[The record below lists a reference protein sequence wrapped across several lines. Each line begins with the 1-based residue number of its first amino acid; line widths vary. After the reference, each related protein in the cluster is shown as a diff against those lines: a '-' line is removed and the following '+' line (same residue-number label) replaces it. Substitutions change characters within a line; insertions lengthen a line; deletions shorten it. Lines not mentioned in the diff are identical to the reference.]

1 MYPVVSFQGVYK
13 SFKLQPHKS
22 MASVLRS
29 VFVRRAPSFLR
40 AVQDVSFSICEGEFV
55 GVVGGNG
62 AGKSTILKLIAG
74 VLFPDKGIVVT
85 RGRIAPFIELG
96 VGFQPELTATD
107 NIFLYGALLGLSRR
121 EVQRRFDAIVAFSDL
136 ENFLDQKVKQFST
149 GMQLRLAFAI
159 NTHVDAEVFLVDE
172 ALAVGDEQFQ
182 RKCLSYMESLR
193 AQGKTVV
200 FVSHDIAAIEK
211 YSTRVMLMD
220 KGTLVAVGNPYDM
233 CSRYK
238 KSVT

>member
-1 MYPVVSFQGVYK
+1 MHPVISFQGVHK

-29 VFVRRAPSFLR
+29 VFVRRTPAFLR
-40 AVQDVSFSICEGEFV
+40 AVQNVSFGVGEGEFI

-96 VGFQPELTATD
+96 VGFQPELTAAD

-121 EVQRRFDAIVAFSDL
+121 EVQHRFDAIVAFSDL
-136 ENFLDQKVKQFST
+136 ATFLDQKVKQFST

-159 NTHVDAEVFLVDE
+159 NAHVDADIFLVDE

-182 RKCLSYMESLR
+182 RKCLAYMESLR

-200 FVSHDIAAIEK
+200 FVSHDIAAVEK
-211 YSTRVMLMD
+211 YSTRVILMD
-220 KGTLVAVGNPYDM
+220 KGTLVAVGNPHDM

-238 KSVT
+238 KLVT